1 MKNFLKK
8 TPAFVVVSL
17 IIIATIALTIFA
29 ASVVYDANNDGAL
42 DDKDVS
48 SLMDNIV
55 GKDELPSG
63 TDFDLVDDDV
73 INVLDVIALKNFITT
88 LQTVADGY
96 TVGIY

>member
-29 ASVVYDANNDGAL
+29 ASVAFDANSDGTL
-42 DDKDVS
+42 DNKDVS

-55 GKDELPSG
+55 GKGELPSG